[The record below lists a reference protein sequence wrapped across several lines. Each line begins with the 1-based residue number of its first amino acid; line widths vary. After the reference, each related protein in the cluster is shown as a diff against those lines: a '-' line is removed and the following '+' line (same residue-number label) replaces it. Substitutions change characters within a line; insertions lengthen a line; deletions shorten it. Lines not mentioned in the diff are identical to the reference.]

1 MKKIKEVLVVEGRS
15 DTARLRQVLGD
26 VDTIETN
33 GSAINHRTLALI
45 KQAQQLR
52 GVIVI
57 TDPDFNGQKIRQKI
71 MAAVPQAKQAF
82 IRRQDGIPAKS
93 HGSLGVEHASAQ
105 AIRSALQ
112 SVWTPKQAQASSSI
126 SQTQLVNLGLLGA
139 ANSQQLRTLVGDI
152 LHIGYVNAKQL
163 LRRLNMFAISQQ
175 QLETAVKQAKEE
187 LYGS

>member
-112 SVWTPKQAQASSSI
+112 SVWTPKQASSFI
-126 SQTQLVNLGLLGA
+126 SQTQLVNLGLVGA

>member
-33 GSAINHRTLALI
+33 GSAIDHRTLALI

-82 IRRQDGIPAKS
+82 IRRQDSIPAKS

-112 SVWTPKQAQASSSI
+112 SVWTPKQAQVSSSI

-139 ANSQQLRTLVGDI
+139 ANSQQLRALVGDI

-175 QLETAVKQAKEE
+175 QLETAVQQAKEE